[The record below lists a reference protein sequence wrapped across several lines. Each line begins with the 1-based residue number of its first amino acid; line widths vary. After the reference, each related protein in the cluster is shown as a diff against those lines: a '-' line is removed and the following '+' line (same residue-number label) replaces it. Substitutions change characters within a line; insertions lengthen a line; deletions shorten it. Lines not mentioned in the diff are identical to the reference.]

1 MKPLSQASKES
12 DAWSVCMVTAL
23 AMDQGV
29 GASIVSRPIAIQVL
43 KVSFDFGKN
52 TRAVFR
58 AFDPSERFA

>member
-12 DAWSVCMVTAL
+12 AVQSIYMVTAL

-29 GASIVSRPIAIQVL
+29 GASIVSRPIAIKAL

-52 TRAVFR
+52 TREVFSG
-58 AFDPSERFA
+58 FDPSGRLA